1 MLYTKFE
8 NKTIVKGIL
17 TAVDPIHIGAAGK
30 ESLNPIEVD
39 NAVLK
44 DAAGNPLIPGSSLK
58 GVVRSQF
65 EAILRSVGAR
75 VCDIH
80 NDKDESCTSQDIIK
94 RIRSRSKDQKL
105 PLLEQAELYYEA
117 SCEVCRLFGGRQ
129 FAGKLHFK
137 DCYYAGDSPCLF
149 EKRDGVGIN
158 RETGSAARGVKYDFE
173 IIPKGTQFDFELIA
187 ENLDEKQ
194 EKYLGLILDMLCGKG
209 MTDGDYL
216 AVGGKTTR
224 GLGRIRLEI
233 SEQTRRTAEDYK
245 KSIFAFLNGEAIP

>member
-1 MLYTKFE
+1 MLYTTFE

-30 ESLNPIEVD
+30 DSLNPIEVD

-80 NDKDESCTSQDIIK
+80 NDKDESCVSK
-94 RIRSRSKDQKL
+94 RVIDAIRSRSKEQEL
-105 PLLEQAELYYEA
+105 SLLEQAQQYYEA

-137 DCYYAGDSPCLF
+137 DCYYYGDSPCLF

-158 RETGSAARGVKYDFE
+158 RDTGSAKQGVKYDFE
-173 IIPKGTQFDFELIA
+173 IVPKGTKFEFELIA

-194 EKYLGLILDMLCGKG
+194 EKYLELILNMLCGKG
-209 MTDGDYL
+209 ITDGDYL

-233 SEQTRRTAEDYK
+233 TEQTRGNAEDYK
-245 KSIFAFLNGEAIP
+245 KRIYAFLNGEAIT